1 VVVGVGEVVGV
12 GLVVDG
18 LGLVVDGLGLVVACG
33 CTKIWTVLPEG
44 LAVFAAGFWLQTVP
58 GGTG

>member
-1 VVVGVGEVVGV
+1 MVGVAEVVGELVGVAVGV
-12 GLVVDG
+12 GLAVG
-18 LGLVVDGLGLVVACG
+18 CG
-33 CTKIWTVLPEG
+33 STKIWTLLPEG

>member
-1 VVVGVGEVVGV
+1 MVLGLAVPVGVGEVVGELV
-12 GLVVDG
+12 GVTVG
-18 LGLVVDGLGLVVACG
+18 LGLACG